1 MSTSISKRPRA
12 ASCTTLCTALLLAGS
27 LSACGGGSGKG
38 GNDGQAQAQAQDSTA
53 VPASA
58 GASAQAFISFQ
69 QGLDASDSGESLSL
83 ADFLPAKDDTAE
95 PMSIG

>member
-1 MSTSISKRPRA
+1 MTTFISKRPRTA
-12 ASCTTLCTALLLAGS
+12 LCAALLLAGA
-27 LSACGGGSGKG
+27 LSACGGGSG
-38 GNDGQAQAQAQDSTA
+38 GNDGQAQDSTA

-69 QGLDASDSGESLSL
+69 QGLDASDSADSLSL

-95 PMSIG
+95 PVPIG